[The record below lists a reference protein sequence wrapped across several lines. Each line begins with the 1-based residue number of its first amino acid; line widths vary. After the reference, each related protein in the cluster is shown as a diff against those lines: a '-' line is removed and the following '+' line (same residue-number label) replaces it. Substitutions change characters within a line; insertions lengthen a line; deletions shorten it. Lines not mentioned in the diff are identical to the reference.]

1 MKGLLIITLN
11 KQFTDGTPRFEVP
24 IRIDP
29 PAGGNSNPLYEVQF
43 VNDPVFSFKV
53 IRKSSGAVLFDTS
66 LGGLTFSDQFLQIST
81 RLPSTNLY
89 GIGENEQST
98 FKHQFEK
105 FPVWPLFA
113 KDQQP
118 SVSAMISRIYCNFW
132 KSSYQLFSPLT
143 YAFM

>member
-1 MKGLLIITLN
+1 MRVLLIVIILI

-29 PAGGNSNPLYEVQF
+29 PAGGNSNLLYEVEF

-53 IRKSSGAVLFDTS
+53 IRKSSGSILFDTS

-89 GIGENEQST
+89 GLGENEQST
-98 FKHQFEK
+98 SKHQFEK

-113 KDQQP
+113 KDQSP
-118 SVSAMISRIYCNFW
+118 SVSSLINLMCLVIFG
-132 KSSYQLFSPLT
+132 
-143 YAFM
+143 